1 MTLLIAA
8 IALSSL
14 IGFVI
19 GVVFQAERGPDYP
32 DDYE

>member
-8 IALSSL
+8 IALASI

-19 GVVFQAERGPDYP
+19 GVVFQAERGPDY
-32 DDYE
+32 DDE

>member
-8 IALSSL
+8 IALASL

-19 GVVFQAERGPDYP
+19 GVVFQSNKGPDY